1 MERHKRLTN
10 RQFRKFFKEF
20 EVLMKIYGKLSTESP
35 IDWKGYER
43 EYADR
48 VRYVGRELGN
58 LAKSAIDLMEVKTS
72 KFGRPMKLS
81 LRQKV
86 VALLL
91 KSIFSENNRPMAG
104 LMSLFGAFC
113 CIDVSYKTIERLY
126 SDELVRLAL
135 HNMFILTIR
144 RKCDKK
150 VDTTGDATG
159 YSLTV
164 TKHYRTQ
171 VDKEGYRKFVYSFN
185 LMDIKTG
192 LYICYGSGV
201 RSEKEA
207 FENAIKML
215 RKVEKATGITINS
228 TRLDRYYSYQSTLKY
243 FDDETIL
250 YIIPKSNTSINGNSK
265 WRSIFRRMMKDPLSY
280 LIEYYKRENSE
291 SGFST
296 DKRMAGWKIWQKLDE
311 RVDTA
316 ISCIAVLH
324 NLFRISYG

>member
-1 MERHKRLTN
+1 MKKTKRLTN
-10 RQFRKFFKEF
+10 KQFRRFFKEF
-20 EVLMKIYGKLSTESP
+20 KELTEIYGKLSVKNP
-35 IDWKGYER
+35 MDWEEYER

-48 VRYVGRELGN
+48 IRYVARELNN
-58 LAKSAIDLMEVKTS
+58 LAKSATDIVEIKTS
-72 KFGRPMKLS
+72 NFGRPVKLS

-104 LMSLFGAFC
+104 LMSLFGALC
-113 CIDVSYKTIERLY
+113 SIDVSYKTIERLY
-126 SDELVRLAL
+126 SDELVRMTL
-135 HNMFILTIR
+135 HNMFILTVR

-150 VDTTGDATG
+150 IDATGDATG
-159 YSLTV
+159 YTLTV

-215 RKVEKATGITINS
+215 RKVEKAAGVTVNS
-228 TRLDRYYSYQSTLKY
+228 ARLDRYYSYQSTLKY

-250 YIIPKSNTSINGNSK
+250 YIIPKSDTKINGSSK
-265 WRSIFRRMMKDPLSY
+265 WRNIFRRMMKDPLSY

-291 SGFST
+291 SGFSA
-296 DKRMAGWKIWQKLDE
+296 DKRMVGWKIWQKRDE
-311 RVDTA
+311 RIDTA

-324 NLFRISYG
+324 NLFRMGYG